1 MVGTT
6 LKKILAKGMTSVMAL
21 TVCIGVSGFSSF
33 AEETDPLQF
42 DHDTNLVNMVMD
54 SADELVEDPYEN
66 MVVSNY
72 EPYLAIYESADSD
85 SGVVGKLYPVSYG
98 EIIEQDDEWTK
109 ILSGDVTGYVPTK
122 DVAVGEDAKKL
133 AQENGMYMI
142 KVTVDELNIRSG
154 PNFVSEVIES
164 GKKDETYRIVPEDY
178 EYDSETRTVVRTDA
192 AEDESD
198 STTEEMNLTETEDM
212 NSEQG
217 TALTEAT
224 DDKKETEAKQL
235 YEALQ
240 TPIEDEEGNS
250 WYRIYIGS
258 GYYGYV
264 FGDCVETTIQLDDA
278 VSIEE
283 ELAAASKKET
293 SGANGSRADQNQTTE
308 ENGLAADT
316 EGPKGDQSLNGE
328 SQTQTPEMTDPET
341 SAPTVPETS
350 VPETQAPETSA
361 PDPEVSAPSVGS
373 DEAYLLAAL
382 VYCEAGAQSYEGQLG
397 VANVVMN
404 RVRSPYF
411 PNTITE
417 VIYEANQFG
426 PVYNGSLDRA
436 LANGPSASAIQAA
449 QAAIAGEN
457 NIGNYLFFNNVAP
470 SDASSVYVI
479 GPHVFYTYSWL

>member
-21 TVCIGVSGFSSF
+21 TVCVGASGFSSF

-72 EPYLAIYESADSD
+72 EPYLAVYENADSD
-85 SGVVGKLYPVSYG
+85 SEIVGKLYPVSYG

-122 DVAVGEDAKKL
+122 DVAVGEDAKQL
-133 AQENGMYMI
+133 ARKNGIYMI

-178 EYDSETRTVVRTDA
+178 EYDSETQTVVRTDA
-192 AEDESD
+192 AEDESN
-198 STTEEMNLTETEDM
+198 STTEEINLTETEEI
-212 NSEQG
+212 NSVQG
-217 TALTEAT
+217 TVLAEET
-224 DDKKETEAKQL
+224 DDKKEVEANQL

-240 TPIEDEEGNS
+240 TPIEDAQGNS

-264 FGDCVETTIQLDDA
+264 FGDCVEMTIQLEEA
-278 VSIEE
+278 VSMEE
-283 ELAAASKKET
+283 EQEAALKKET
-293 SGANGSRADQNQTTE
+293 LTADHKQTDN
-308 ENGLAADT
+308 ENGLATDSKNP
-316 EGPKGDQSLNGE
+316 ESDESLNG
-328 SQTQTPEMTDPET
+328 QTQAPET
-341 SAPTVPETS
+341 AAPETAEPIVPETPA
-350 VPETQAPETSA
+350 PETEAPETSA
-361 PDPEVSAPSVGS
+361 PDTDVSAPSVGS